1 MLNEKKILDEYM
13 IVQNKMHDN
22 AHIRTQ
28 KQFSDQVD
36 KLSKNKKD
44 DEGRVLQSKPN
55 DCTLWMD

>member
-1 MLNEKKILDEYM
+1 M